1 MSVHVISNKGLTS
14 LLREYR
20 TQGYRVEK
28 NSEVGTL
35 RVFKGEKEILVG
47 IQNPCGWILRRL

>member
-1 MSVHVISNKGLTS
+1 MTRIISNKSLTS

-20 TQGYRVEK
+20 TQGCRVEK
-28 NSEVGTL
+28 NSQIGTL

-47 IQNPCGWILRRL
+47 IQNPCGWILKTL